1 MSIAFFK
8 TNVKKNLVIL
18 RLPPLQLVVENGFR
32 PPILRQP
39 KIFSYQAYD
48 DQKIFVSIFSMCHHS
63 GLAIYMKEY
72 LKAKKI
78 YGNSNISPC
87 KNIIL
92 RKKIL

>member
-1 MSIAFFK
+1 MSITFFK
-8 TNVKKNLVIL
+8 TNVKKSLVIL
-18 RLPPLQLVVENGFR
+18 ELPPLQLVFENGFW

-48 DQKIFVSIFSMCHHS
+48 DQKQFVSIFSMCHHF

-72 LKAKKI
+72 LKAKRI

-87 KNIIL
+87 KNMIL
-92 RKKIL
+92 RKTVL